1 MAKILVV
8 EDQDPIR
15 ANILELLDAQGYSVM
30 GAENGRVGV
39 NLAHEFLPDIIVCDI
54 IMPELDG
61 HGVLQELRQS
71 PATAT
76 IPFIFLTARADKSDI
91 RQGMNLGADD
101 YLVKPFTQRELL
113 EAIAVRLNKHA
124 QVSAHFDRRLEE
136 LRTNITASLPHE
148 FLTPLTVIISAS
160 EILMLHSDMLT
171 AAEVPEFG
179 ERIHTSAE
187 RLHRLIRNF
196 LLYSRLE
203 LAALD
208 PARAAIL
215 RGSGTSRVRTV
226 IPDVAAR
233 LAQRVDRAEDL
244 HLDLNDT
251 TVRIEPAHLSKI
263 VEELLDNAFRYS
275 EPGTAVQLRAY
286 LDNGRVLAL
295 AVTDHGR
302 GMTREQI
309 AQVGAYMQFD
319 RERYEQ
325 QGQGLGLVITKR
337 LVELYGGEV
346 TIESVPRLTTTVR
359 AILPHANPFD
369 SPETT

>member
-1 MAKILVV
+1 MTKILIV
-8 EDQDPIR
+8 EDQEPIR
-15 ANILELLDAQGYSVM
+15 VNILELLDAQGYSVM
-30 GAENGRVGV
+30 GAENGRVAV
-39 NLAHEFLPDIIVCDI
+39 ELAREFLPDLIVCDI

-61 HGVLQELRQS
+61 HGVLQEVRRN
-71 PATAT
+71 PATSS
-76 IPFIFLTARADKSDI
+76 IPFIFLTAKAEKTDI

-113 EAIAVRLNKHA
+113 EAISVRLNKHD
-124 QVSAHFDRRLEE
+124 QFSAHFDRQLEE
-136 LRTNITASLPHE
+136 LRNNITASLPHE
-148 FLTPLTVIISAS
+148 FLTPLTVILSAS

-171 AAEVPEFG
+171 AAEVPQFA

-208 PARAAIL
+208 PTKAAFL
-215 RGSGTSRVRTV
+215 RGHGSSEVRVV

-233 LAQRVDRAEDL
+233 LSQRVNRAEDL
-244 HLDLNDT
+244 HLELSDV
-251 TVRIEPAHLSKI
+251 TVHMEPIHLSKI

-275 EPGTAVQLRAY
+275 PPGSAVRLRAY
-286 LDNGRVLAL
+286 PDDGPVLTL
-295 AVTDHGR
+295 AVVDRGR

-319 RERYEQ
+319 RDRYEQ
-325 QGQGLGLVITKR
+325 QGQGLGLTITKR
-337 LVELYGGEV
+337 LIELHGGEMA
-346 TIESVPRLTTTVR
+346 IESVPHLTTTVR
-359 AILPHANPFD
+359 VILPM
-369 SPETT
+369 